1 MRYVTVE
8 VVEHYTERKKYMIKS
23 RKKGN
28 YVVIVLV
35 CIFDCKIG
43 RERDREREREKER
56 EKEKTRKRC

>member
-23 RKKGN
+23 HKIGN
-28 YVVIVLV
+28 YVGIVLV

-43 RERDREREREKER
+43 RER
-56 EKEKTRKRC
+56 

>member
-23 RKKGN
+23 QRIRN
-28 YVVIVLV
+28 YVGIVLV

-43 RERDREREREKER
+43 RERERETER
-56 EKEKTRKRC
+56 E